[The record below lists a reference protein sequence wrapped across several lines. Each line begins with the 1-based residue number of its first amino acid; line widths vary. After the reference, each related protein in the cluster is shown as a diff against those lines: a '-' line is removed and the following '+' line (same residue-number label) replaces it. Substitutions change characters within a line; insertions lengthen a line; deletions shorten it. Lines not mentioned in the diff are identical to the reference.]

1 MKTNL
6 EAFHCGAGVWVTCD
20 RAHLHVPNSASADIR
35 THMRAVT
42 AVSSRCIP
50 HPVPRA
56 SRDAPGPSHPAQA
69 TMDLLPV
76 TTAQQHVLESSVMEL
91 DSVYFFVRLLLL
103 CEVTQPPPWAAVHSH
118 LTAQQRP
125 EAGRQ
130 QVCPVTAG
138 GRPLSSVQH

>member
-1 MKTNL
+1 
-6 EAFHCGAGVWVTCD
+6 
-20 RAHLHVPNSASADIR
+20 
-35 THMRAVT
+35 
-42 AVSSRCIP
+42 
-50 HPVPRA
+50 
-56 SRDAPGPSHPAQA
+56 
-69 TMDLLPV
+69 MDLLPV
-76 TTAQQHVLESSVMEL
+76 TTAQQHVLESSVVEL

-103 CEVTQPPPWAAVHSH
+103 CEVTQPPPWAAVHAP